1 MWSFSLSGSE
11 FLQVSFFIHFGEEK
25 RKRLRRLMI
34 SMPFDLRRLLSS
46 EHNGRKCNIC
56 KTGKRAT
63 SHLTCR
69 HHFVDA
75 KVTMDLYCYQK
86 LKQGWGSCF
95 VFVFKG
101 NPNRIIFHNVAVK
114 RFILQ
119 ITPNKFSIHKTCP
132 LLWPMWPLAY
142 WITSGPLL

>member
-1 MWSFSLSGSE
+1 MELFSVRVRILAGVFFHSLSEKKRGKGCDVWW
-11 FLQVSFFIHFGEEK
+11 FLCHSTSGVFCLQNTMDGNVIFVKLAKEQQVISPADITS
-25 RKRLRRLMI
+25 LM
-34 SMPFDLRRLLSS
+34 R
-46 EHNGRKCNIC
+46 
-56 KTGKRAT
+56 
-63 SHLTCR
+63 
-69 HHFVDA
+69 